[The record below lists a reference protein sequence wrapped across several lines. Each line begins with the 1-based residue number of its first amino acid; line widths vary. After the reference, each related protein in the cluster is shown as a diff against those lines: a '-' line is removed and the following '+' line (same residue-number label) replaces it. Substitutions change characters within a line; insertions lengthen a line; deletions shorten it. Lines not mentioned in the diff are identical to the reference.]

1 LSVHVKHT
9 YRFRFSAAISQVGVG
24 LGGLLGAMG
33 TVGRTANATVANLF
47 SSCKIT
53 SVTLWP
59 PATSAA
65 LDGITLDWLGAAGYL
80 PDEGWDVTIPDGITM
95 TRAMR
100 VVPPRNSLA
109 VDWLNSGTIP
119 LGTTVFT
126 LTGPEGT
133 ILDIDIQG
141 RLANVVG
148 CSNIAVAVA
157 VVGTM
162 YYLSLDGPASN
173 KVQPVG
179 IPSTA

>member
-1 LSVHVKHT
+1 LSVHVNHT
-9 YRFRFSAAISQVGVG
+9 YRFRFSAALSQEAVG

-33 TVGRTANATVANLF
+33 TIGRTVNATVANIF
-47 SSCKIT
+47 SSCKVN

-100 VVPPRNSLA
+100 VIPPRNSLA
-109 VDWLNSGTIP
+109 SDWLNSGTIA
-119 LGTTVFT
+119 LGTTIFT

-133 ILDIDIQG
+133 ILDLNISG
-141 RLANVVG
+141 RMANVVG
-148 CSNIAVAVA
+148 CSNFAVAVG

-162 YYLSLDGPASN
+162 YYLALDGPSQN